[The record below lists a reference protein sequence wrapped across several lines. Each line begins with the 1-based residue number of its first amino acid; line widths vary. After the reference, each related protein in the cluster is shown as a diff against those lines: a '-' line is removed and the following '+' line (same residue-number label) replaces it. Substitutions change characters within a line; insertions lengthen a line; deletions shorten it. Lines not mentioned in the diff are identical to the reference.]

1 MTNYEQK
8 RERRIARLNRLAV
21 LYRQQADQLINS
33 ARKDADFIPIGQ
45 PILIGHHSEKR
56 DRNFRA
62 RITRRFEKSFELS
75 NKAEYYARRARSA
88 EANRAIFSDDPEAVF
103 KLEEKKR
110 KLEEFQE
117 NSKKINKMIR
127 KFDMKD
133 ENQKK
138 MCIEEIVRTMNLKEE
153 TARKLLEPDFCG
165 RLGVPDYSL
174 RNNNANIRRI
184 EERIEQLKKRQQIG
198 SSEKMIGDV
207 RVVQNVEDNRLQLFF
222 PGKPSDEKRAQL
234 KSNGFRWSPYNGCWQ
249 AYLNGTTIYRAENVI
264 LK

>member
-21 LYRQQADQLINS
+21 LYKQQSEQAHAS
-33 ARKDADFIPIGQ
+33 ARRDAEMIPFGQ
-45 PILIGHHSEKR
+45 PILVGHHSEKR

-75 NKAEYYARRARSA
+75 EKAEYYARRARSA
-88 EANRAIFSDDPEAVF
+88 ESNRTIFSDDPEAVF
-103 KLEEKKR
+103 KLEEKLVGLQKN
-110 KLEEFQE
+110 QE
-117 NSKKINKMIR
+117 IMKAVNKIIR
-127 KFDMKD
+127 KFNLSDD
-133 ENQKK
+133 EQKRI
-138 MCIEEIVRTMNLKEE
+138 CVDEIVKAGLLKIEFALKIVEPSCFGIRGFEGYNL
-153 TARKLLEPDFCG
+153 T
-165 RLGVPDYSL
+165 
-174 RNNNANIRRI
+174 NNNANMTRI
-184 EERIEQLKKRQQIG
+184 KQRIEQLKKRQAIG

-249 AYLNGTTIYRAENVI
+249 AYLNAHTVLRAENVI